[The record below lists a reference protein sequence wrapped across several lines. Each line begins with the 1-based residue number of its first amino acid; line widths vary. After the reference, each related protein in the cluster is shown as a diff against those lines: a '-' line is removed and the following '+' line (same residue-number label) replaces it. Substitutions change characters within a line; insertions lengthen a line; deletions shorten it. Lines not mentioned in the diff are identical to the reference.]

1 MDQFKEAPNNPF
13 DAPVPGQGLTD
24 KPGNYPWEHPP
35 QFTDTSEAADF
46 VWDKLTQPQF
56 AEQVIAMLDSGIP
69 VEAIGR
75 IIERAGINFYEN
87 TLPEFQKK
95 EKSREETY
103 KKLSARYGANI
114 AEYMDQEGFITGNP
128 NDYANIEKDLGANDN
143 FNETKLKSYLEATN
157 AGSYESRKE
166 SRVSAIQ
173 DREKFVTG
181 NLNKNQIGDMTAKL
195 FLSQGE
201 TMTDAS
207 EATAPKTM
215 TETVTTPAVP
225 GSQVGPV
232 VTEAVPEKTETKE
245 VPLPSYEDIFGDGVE
260 KAETVYLK
268 MDREDKI
275 AYRKLSDDQFKADTL
290 NEVSGMRSLQKGY
303 KEDYN
308 DLSDDIK
315 NQFTLNE
322 YARERYFKE
331 KFLPNQGLSYKTSE
345 PSDITTARELINYY
359 NADGQDNIVE
369 EIKNRLRQKGYNLT
383 DYNL

>member
-1 MDQFKEAPNNPF
+1 MAIDFGRMARGI
-13 DAPVPGQGLTD
+13 ATGYLGQKLANT
-24 KPGNYPWEHPP
+24 
-35 QFTDTSEAADF
+35 AANDEL
-46 VWDKLTQPQF
+46 K
-56 AEQVIAMLDSGIP
+56 S
-69 VEAIGR
+69 R

-181 NLNKNQIGDMTAKL
+181 NLSKNQIGDMTAKL

>member
-1 MDQFKEAPNNPF
+1 MAIDFGRMARGI
-13 DAPVPGQGLTD
+13 ATGYLGQKLANT
-24 KPGNYPWEHPP
+24 
-35 QFTDTSEAADF
+35 AANDEL
-46 VWDKLTQPQF
+46 K
-56 AEQVIAMLDSGIP
+56 SK
-69 VEAIGR
+69 

-166 SRVSAIQ
+166 GRVSAIQ

-181 NLNKNQIGDMTAKL
+181 NLSKNQIGDMTAKL

-245 VPLPSYEDIFGDGVE
+245 VPLPSYEDIFGDGTE
-260 KAETVYLK
+260 KRETVFFS
-268 MDREDKI
+268 MDREDQT
-275 AYRKLSDDQFKADTL
+275 AYQKLSDAQFKADTL
-290 NEVSGMRSLQKGY
+290 NEVSGMRSIQEAY
-303 KEDYN
+303 KTDYN
-308 DLSDDIK
+308 NLDDK
-315 NQFTLNE
+315 EKGKLTLNQ
-322 YARERYFKE
+322 YSRERYFRE
-331 KFLPNQGLSYKTSE
+331 VFLPSKGLSFRTE
-345 PSDITTARELINYY
+345 PADIIKARELINYY
-359 NADGQDNIVE
+359 NSQGEDTMVE
-369 EIKNRLRQKGYNLT
+369 EIRNRLRSKGYNLT
-383 DYNL
+383 DYLL

>member
-1 MDQFKEAPNNPF
+1 MAIDFGRMARGI
-13 DAPVPGQGLTD
+13 ATGYLGQKLANT
-24 KPGNYPWEHPP
+24 
-35 QFTDTSEAADF
+35 AANDEL
-46 VWDKLTQPQF
+46 K
-56 AEQVIAMLDSGIP
+56 S
-69 VEAIGR
+69 R

-103 KKLSARYGANI
+103 KKLSARYGANV

-245 VPLPSYEDIFGDGVE
+245 VPLPSYEDIFGDGTE
-260 KAETVYLK
+260 KRETVFFS
-268 MDREDKI
+268 MDREDQT
-275 AYRKLSDDQFKADTL
+275 AYQKLSDAQFKADTL
-290 NEVSGMRSLQKGY
+290 NEVSGMRSIQEAY
-303 KEDYN
+303 KTDYN
-308 DLSDDIK
+308 NLDDK
-315 NQFTLNE
+315 EKGKLTLNQ
-322 YARERYFKE
+322 YSRERYFRE
-331 KFLPNQGLSYKTSE
+331 VFLPSKGLSFRTE
-345 PSDITTARELINYY
+345 PADIIKARELINYY
-359 NADGQDNIVE
+359 NSQGEDTMVE
-369 EIKNRLRQKGYNLT
+369 EIRNRLRSKGYNLT
-383 DYNL
+383 DYLL

>member
-1 MDQFKEAPNNPF
+1 MAIDFGRMARGI
-13 DAPVPGQGLTD
+13 ATGYLGQKLANT
-24 KPGNYPWEHPP
+24 
-35 QFTDTSEAADF
+35 AANDEL
-46 VWDKLTQPQF
+46 K
-56 AEQVIAMLDSGIP
+56 S
-69 VEAIGR
+69 R

-225 GSQVGPV
+225 GSQVGPQ

-245 VPLPSYEDIFGDGVE
+245 VPLATFEEIFGKDEEKLQTDFSAMPYEDKTRIIDDARQEFQTTYGFDKLTGAPKIPE
-260 KAETVYLK
+260 K
-268 MDREDKI
+268 
-275 AYRKLSDDQFKADTL
+275 
-290 NEVSGMRSLQKGY
+290 Y

-308 DLSDDIK
+308 KLKKEGKVGNKTI
-315 NQFTLNE
+315 E
-322 YARERYFKE
+322 AYAYDRFFKE
-331 KFLPNQGLSYKTSE
+331 QYLPKVQIGYNE
-345 PSDITTARELINYY
+345 PYAVTTARRAINYQRSI
-359 NADGQDNIVE
+359 NNETGVQQAKDILKSMGFDPN
-369 EIKNRLRQKGYNLT
+369 
-383 DYNL
+383 DYGL

>member
-1 MDQFKEAPNNPF
+1 MAIDFGRMARGI
-13 DAPVPGQGLTD
+13 ATGYLGQKLANT
-24 KPGNYPWEHPP
+24 
-35 QFTDTSEAADF
+35 AANDEL
-46 VWDKLTQPQF
+46 K
-56 AEQVIAMLDSGIP
+56 S
-69 VEAIGR
+69 R

-207 EATAPKTM
+207 EATAPKM
-215 TETVTTPAVP
+215 TTEQVTVP
-225 GSQVGPV
+225 GKM
-232 VTEAVPEKTETKE
+232 VPGTPIKTMDTVETRE
-245 VPLPSYEDIFGDGVE
+245 VPVESKTAELPSYEEIFGDGVE

-308 DLSDDIK
+308 NLSDDIK

-331 KFLPNQGLSYKTSE
+331 KFLPNQGLSYKTAE

-359 NADGQDNIVE
+359 NADGQDSIVE
-369 EIKNRLRQKGYNLT
+369 EIKNRLREKGYNLT